1 MCDIFLQPLAS
12 HRPVA
17 FLLIGITPETLPCRD
32 LLLKLAPTSEV
43 PVYCS
48 LTPFLRSRQGQYT
61 VAHTPKPCPLHWSGR
76 RDSNP
81 RPRPWQGR
89 ALPTELLPR
98 GGIFGLSPLLRRGK
112 HLKPLSRIPY
122 GSDPMERSLR
132 MSSQQSRPLASRTM

>member
-17 FLLIGITPETLPCRD
+17 FLLIGITPETLPRRD

-98 GGIFGLSPLLRRGK
+98 GGIFGLAHYCAEENTSNPFRGHHTGATLWNVHYEYPLNNHVR
-112 HLKPLSRIPY
+112 
-122 GSDPMERSLR
+122 
-132 MSSQQSRPLASRTM
+132 

>member
-1 MCDIFLQPLAS
+1 MRTGLEPVTSGVTGRHSKPTELTHRIFLQPLAS

-61 VAHTPKPCPLHWSGR
+61 VTHTPKPCPLHLFKL

-81 RPRPWQGR
+81 CLHAFTASVLSATPNRFFEVSYLDYLSCT
-89 ALPTELLPR
+89 AL
-98 GGIFGLSPLLRRGK
+98 LSV
-112 HLKPLSRIPY
+112 LSNANY
-122 GSDPMERSLR
+122 
-132 MSSQQSRPLASRTM
+132 